1 MDESAKPTPPV
12 AHAELLIRKPV
23 DEVFEAF
30 VNPDITTKFWFT
42 HSTGRLCEAQRVTWE
57 WRMFGLRSDVRVL
70 ELEQD
75 KRILLEWGEAGKS
88 TLVEWTFRSRDGATL
103 VAVNHR
109 GFEGDRSQQV
119 AAAIDATEG
128 FSLVLAGA
136 KAWREHELRLNLVVD
151 RHPDAVIPGAT
162 VG

>member
-1 MDESAKPTPPV
+1 MTPGAPPPAPV
-12 AHAELLIRKPV
+12 ARAELLIRKPV
-23 DEVFEAF
+23 EEVFEAF

-57 WRMFGLRSDVRVL
+57 WRMFGFRSDVKVL

-75 KRILLEWGEAGKS
+75 RRILMDWGKPGKA
-88 TLVEWTFRSRDGATL
+88 TRVEWTFLSRDGATT

-109 GFEGDRSQQV
+109 GFDGDRAQQV

-128 FSLVLAGA
+128 FTLVLAGA
-136 KAWREHELRLNLVVD
+136 KAWLEHGLRLNLVVD
-151 RHPDAVIPGAT
+151 RHPDAVTQGAH

>member
-1 MDESAKPTPPV
+1 VADKAQPPAPV

-23 DEVFEAF
+23 EDVFEAF

-57 WRMFGLRSDVRVL
+57 WRMFGAESHVAVL

-75 KRILLEWGEAGKS
+75 RRILMEWGASGKT
-88 TLVEWTFRSRDGATL
+88 TLVEWTFRPRDGATN
-103 VAVNHR
+103 VVVRHR
-109 GFEGDRSQQV
+109 GFDGDRAQQM

-128 FSLVLAGA
+128 FTLVLAGA
-136 KAWREHELRLNLVVD
+136 KAWLEHGVRLNLVVD
-151 RHPDAVIPGAT
+151 RHPDAVIPGAG